1 MESSASISVS
11 SETDICLES
20 QTFRLVNWEER
31 NFLWLINSSQE
42 QPAKKAEA
50 KQDPESKIYVY
61 GERADA
67 TRSDGNDKFE
77 LLKTEGQ
84 PEWMEKL
91 LKKVPLYKF
100 YIL

>member
-11 SETDICLES
+11 SETDIFLES

-42 QPAKKAEA
+42 QSAKKAEA
-50 KQDPESKIYVY
+50 KQDPQSKIYVY
-61 GERADA
+61 GERADE
-67 TRSDGNDKFE
+67 TRSDENDKFE

-84 PEWMEKL
+84 PGWMEKL
-91 LKKVPLYKF
+91 LKKVPLY
-100 YIL
+100 

>member
-61 GERADA
+61 GERADE
-67 TRSDGNDKFE
+67 TKSDGNDKFE

>member
-61 GERADA
+61 RERADE
-67 TRSDGNDKFE
+67 TRSDGKDKFE

-84 PEWMEKL
+84 PGWMERL
-91 LKKVPLYKF
+91 LKKVPLY
-100 YIL
+100 

>member
-1 MESSASISVS
+1 MESLASISVS

-50 KQDPESKIYVY
+50 KQDPQSKIYVY
-61 GERADA
+61 GERADE

-84 PEWMEKL
+84 PGWMEKL
-91 LKKVPLYKF
+91 LKKVPLY
-100 YIL
+100 

>member
-50 KQDPESKIYVY
+50 KQDPESKICVY
-61 GERADA
+61 GKRADE
-67 TRSDGNDKFE
+67 TRSDEKDKFE

-84 PEWMEKL
+84 PGWMEKL
-91 LKKVPLYKF
+91 LKKVPLY
-100 YIL
+100 